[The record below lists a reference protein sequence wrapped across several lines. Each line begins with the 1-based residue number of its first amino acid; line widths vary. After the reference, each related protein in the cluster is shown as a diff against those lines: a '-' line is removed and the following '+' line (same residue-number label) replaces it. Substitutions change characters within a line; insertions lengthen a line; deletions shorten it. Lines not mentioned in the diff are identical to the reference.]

1 MIFALLGKNRIIT
14 SRKSFFWQGGFVK
27 KAEEPPEAR
36 IQRKRPGNA
45 SKDSTAHAA
54 DRSGS
59 EGRLTTLAIGQN
71 TKLVL
76 ARPFAKQP
84 FLAIGGLTQRSG
96 SARVIDIPVLGLQE
110 SKKREFEALSA
121 DLRDDVRNRVA
132 LGDFRAR
139 ECCRDSG
146 IWFPLFEVL
155 SPSLFRLTGLET
167 LL

>member
-1 MIFALLGKNRIIT
+1 MIIAFSGKSQNIT
-14 SRKSFFWQGGFVK
+14 SRRRFFGRGVLLRKLKSRRRLVFS
-27 KAEEPPEAR
+27 
-36 IQRKRPGNA
+36 A

-59 EGRLTTLAIGQN
+59 EGRLTTLAIGQY
-71 TKLVL
+71 TTRVL
-76 ARPFAKQP
+76 ARPS
-84 FLAIGGLTQRSG
+84 IGGLTQRSG
-96 SARVIDIPVLGLQE
+96 SARVVDIQVLGLPE